1 VAVVVAVEE
10 VVGIITILV
19 KVITQVAMIV
29 GTAAAAVVVVVV
41 VIAVSLNKYKQ
52 NL

>member
-41 VIAVSLNKYKQ
+41 IAVSLNKYKQ